1 MNEYRVTVIENG
13 EPRSLMLQ
21 APSAAAARDLA
32 EEQSQGEVQ
41 EVRFLRAASFSCAIR
56 DGR

>member
-1 MNEYRVTVIENG
+1 MNEYRVTVIKTS

-32 EEQSQGEVQ
+32 EAQSEGEVQ
-41 EVRFLRAASFSCAIR
+41 EVRFLRTASFSCAIR